1 MFVSLNINAV
11 TTVEQDLSGMY
22 GWSGTFDSS
31 TLTAT
36 YAAQWD
42 GMGVW
47 LGGVDW
53 SDYSTLTMEW
63 DTQETSDVTGLKLI
77 VQYYDAEN
85 ELVDGSILSD
95 FVDYSEGIASIELD
109 EDYKDNVAQWYIQ
122 SDAAGTVTFIK
133 AYLTLEEEEDEEET
147 ESSEISNKI
156 DLNDLASFGSAGYE
170 STYDEE
176 EQSITF
182 SGQYKGRGW
191 WFDSIDLSEYDYVYV
206 SVKAADD
213 SVTWAQIIIEYNNTE
228 VEATTANTTI
238 NSTDYTGITAAL
250 DETGKS
256 DVMQIYIQNNNPG
269 TIYVDEAYLYA
280 AEDDE
285 DEDDDDEETGISSI
299 VSDETTNAVY
309 YDLTGKKVST
319 PSTGLYIKKSIDA
332 EGNSVVKKVII
343 K

>member
-1 MFVSLNINAV
+1 MFVSLNINAL
-11 TTVEQDLSGMY
+11 TVEQDLSGMY

-36 YAAQWD
+36 YAAAWD

-53 SDYSTLTMEW
+53 SDFSTLTVEW
-63 DTQETSDVTGLKLI
+63 DTSGETDITSFKLTVEYYDTDGVTLVTGT
-77 VQYYDAEN
+77 YDSETA
-85 ELVDGSILSD
+85 
-95 FVDYSEGIASIELD
+95 DYSAGTCTINLD
-109 EDYKDNVAQWYIQ
+109 GDYSSNVAQWYLQCIG
-122 SDAAGTVTFIK
+122 SGGDVTFIK
-133 AYLTLEEEEDEEET
+133 AYITAEG
-147 ESSEISNKI
+147 SKI
-156 DLNDLASFGSAGYE
+156 NLNSIASFGSAGY
-170 STYDEE
+170 SATYDAD

-182 SGQYKGRGW
+182 SGQYAGRGW
-191 WFDSIDLSEYDYVYV
+191 WFESIDLSDYDSVYV

-213 SVTWAQIIIEYNNTE
+213 SVTWAQVVIEYNGGTD
-228 VEATTANTTI
+228 ATTANATI
-238 NSTDYTGITAAL
+238 NSDDYTGITAGL

-269 TIYVDEAYLYA
+269 TIYVDEAYLYVA
-280 AEDDE
+280 DEEE
-285 DEDDDDEETGISSI
+285 DEDEETGISSI

-309 YDLTGKKVST
+309 YDLTGKRVST